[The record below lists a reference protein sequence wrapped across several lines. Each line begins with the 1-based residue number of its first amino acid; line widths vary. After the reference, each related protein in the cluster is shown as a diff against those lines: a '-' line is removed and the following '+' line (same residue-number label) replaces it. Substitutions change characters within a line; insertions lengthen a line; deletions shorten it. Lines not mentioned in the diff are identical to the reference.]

1 MNGIRIAMWS
11 GPRNI
16 STAMMRAW
24 SNRGDTTCWDE
35 PFYAWYLKET
45 GIQQPGW
52 DEIIKVHETEWRKV
66 IARIEGPVPCG
77 KDIHFLKCMT
87 HHMLP
92 EVGREWFAHARH
104 FFLIR
109 DPEMML
115 RSYAAARD
123 GVPFLIE
130 ELGLT
135 LQRELYEHVTR
146 VLGKAPPVVASE
158 DILAD
163 PRGTLLKLCDALG
176 VPFTDKMVSWPAG
189 PRPED
194 GVWAKH
200 WYASVEKSTGF
211 SPLQESTHPLPDQY
225 RPMLNEL
232 RRDYEPLAALKI

>member
-1 MNGIRIAMWS
+1 MRIAMWS

-24 SNRGDTTCWDE
+24 GNRGDTACWDE

-52 DEIIKVHETEWRKV
+52 DEIIQVHETDLRKV
-66 IARIEGPVPCG
+66 MAHIEGPVPGG

-92 EVGREWFAHARH
+92 DVGREWFAHARH

-123 GVPFLIE
+123 GAAFVME

-158 DILAD
+158 DIMAN
-163 PRGTLLKLCDALG
+163 PRGTLSKLCDALG
-176 VPFTDKMVSWPAG
+176 VPFTDKMLSWPAG

-200 WYASVEKSTGF
+200 WYGSVEKSTGF
-211 SPLQESTHPLPDQY
+211 DRPRESMHPLPDQLM
-225 RPMLNEL
+225 PMLEGL
-232 RRDYEPLAALKI
+232 YEDYNALAVYKI

>member
-1 MNGIRIAMWS
+1 VSGMRIAMWS

-24 SNRGDTTCWDE
+24 GNRGDTACWDE

-52 DEIIKVHETEWRKV
+52 DEIIQVHETDLRKV
-66 IARIEGPVPCG
+66 MAHIEGPVPGG

-92 EVGREWFAHARH
+92 DVGREWFAHARH

-123 GVPFLIE
+123 GAAFVME

-158 DILAD
+158 DIMAN
-163 PRGTLLKLCDALG
+163 PRGTLSKLCDALG
-176 VPFTDKMVSWPAG
+176 VPFTDKMLSWPAG

-200 WYASVEKSTGF
+200 WYGSVEKSTGF
-211 SPLQESTHPLPDQY
+211 DRPRESMHPLPDQLM
-225 RPMLNEL
+225 PMLEGL
-232 RRDYEPLAALKI
+232 YEDYNALAVYKI